1 MDLYLFDFDET
12 LYDYNFRIRLPA
24 LSLITGISQY
34 RLAKDWWAAGF
45 ERRAEAGE
53 WSTSREYLDAFNEQT
68 GAKLTLEQW
77 RETRMLASTPI
88 PDSVAALRRA
98 VELGRVGVLT
108 NNPSPF
114 AESFSIL
121 APDVAELVGSN
132 VLVSSDL
139 GMRKP
144 DPEIFRRALDHFGA
158 EAKDT
163 FFTDDSLANV
173 HGAESVGIRGHRI
186 EWRGDEPQTAGLHAA
201 ISAFSERTR
210 E

>member
-12 LYDYNFRIRLPA
+12 LYDYNFRYRLPA
-24 LSLITGISQY
+24 LSLVTGVSQY

-53 WSTSREYLDAFNEQT
+53 WPTAEEYLAEFNKQTDAQ
-68 GAKLTLEQW
+68 LTLENW

-88 PDSVAALRRA
+88 PASVETLRRA
-98 VELGRVGVLT
+98 ASLGTVGILT

-121 APDVAELVGSN
+121 APEVADIVGEN

-139 GMRKP
+139 GVRKP
-144 DPEIFRRALDHFGA
+144 DPEVYHRALAKFGA
-158 EAKDT
+158 EASNT
-163 FFTDDSLANV
+163 FFTDDSAHNV
-173 HGAESVGIRGHRI
+173 AGAASVGIHAHQIGWI
-186 EWRGDEPQTAGLHAA
+186 GDVPQTAELDAA
-201 ISAFSERTR
+201 VTVFAARARS
-210 E
+210 